1 MFVELI
7 NFLLLFG
14 IKHELMNV
22 LLRCFKMG
30 LFLISILL
38 IGYVLGIYL
47 FHDTTF
53 YLNEKYNLYVV
64 FQVLHIVLSLT
75 ALFVVWSRDL
85 FDKWGKIDQTLIIL
99 LLSVFGLWIWYIKY
113 QGIYR
118 NNIDQNDKIEEE

>member
-1 MFVELI
+1 MKNKILIELI
-7 NFLLLFG
+7 VPE
-14 IKHELMNV
+14 I
-22 LLRCFKMG
+22 
-30 LFLISILL
+30 
-38 IGYVLGIYL
+38 
-47 FHDTTF
+47 D
-53 YLNEKYNLYVV
+53 EKYNLYIV